1 MKINYNDN
9 SYFEIKFIEDKLN
22 IVIAAT
28 NPNNLKSF
36 TVNSINLNKEQ
47 IQELLLFLNSK
58 VK

>member
-28 NPNNLKSF
+28 NPSNSKSF
-36 TVNSINLNKEQ
+36 TVNSVNLNKEQ
-47 IQELLLFLNSK
+47 IEELLLFLKSK
-58 VK
+58 EK